1 MYIETERLIIRTLME
16 QDAEALLEIKY
27 DEQVL
32 KYDPTFIKRDA
43 TKDTVKAAIAFYQ
56 SLEDKGLI
64 IDDQHPERGNLF
76 AICLK
81 DTGDVI
87 GVITV
92 HPLEYLYELQMG
104 WMMNSKFTGKGYAS
118 EAGAAVS
125 DYLLEALSLDYIS
138 VVMDTDNPASFR
150 TAQKSGFKLF
160 EKRYP
165 YDYFYSKY
173 NVENFDEVKKYFE
186 EMQTRGYCDGYYY
199 FRKFNKYSKIKSR
212 FYGDTKYD
220 GRFS

>member
-1 MYIETERLIIRTLME
+1 MFIETDRLIIRTLME

-32 KYDPTFIKRDA
+32 KYDPTFIKHDA
-43 TKDTVKAAIAFYQ
+43 TIDFVKTAIAFFQ
-56 SLEDKGLI
+56 SLKDKRLI

-81 DTGDVI
+81 DSSDVI

-92 HPLEYLYELQMG
+92 HLLEYLYELQMG
-104 WMMNSKFTGKGYAS
+104 WMMNGKFTGKGYAS
-118 EAGAAVS
+118 EAGAVAS
-125 DYLLEALSLDYIS
+125 DYLLETLSLDYIS

-150 TAQKSGFKLF
+150 TAQKSGFELF

-165 YDYFYSKY
+165 YDYFYSKC
-173 NVENFDEVKKYFE
+173 NVESFDEVEKHFKE
-186 EMQTRGYCDGYYY
+186 IQTREYCDGYYY
-199 FRKFNKYSKIKSR
+199 FRKFNKNSKIKSR